1 MDVTFL
7 DIQTIKGKMAKTD
20 KTTSIPTLSLRG
32 DIPAE
37 VMAKLQ
43 AACQASGP
51 SSTQGC
57 PDPETVIGY
66 ALEELIPQRR
76 GQVYAHL
83 SECKDCLDLVLD
95 LRSAWAEAQ
104 ESKPE
109 VWESAPIQVQPP
121 SWLAG
126 LVDGMRAWFPRLV
139 PSPKLIPLAVAL
151 VVVAVVGLG
160 VFRHLTAPTSGQ
172 PSITMTK
179 VTSGTAYNYKVC
191 ALDEANKVSPGAPHK
206 RITNLAFLPLLLK
219 N

>member
-1 MDVTFL
+1 MMTK
-7 DIQTIKGKMAKTD
+7 ID
-20 KTTSIPTLSLRG
+20 KTRSNPTSSLRG

-43 AACQASGP
+43 AAYQASGS

-57 PDPETVIGY
+57 PDPETVTAY
-66 ALEELIPQRR
+66 ALEELIPEKR

-104 ESKPE
+104 GGKQKVRES
-109 VWESAPIQVQPP
+109 VPIRVQLQ

-126 LVDGMRAWFPRLV
+126 LVDGMSGLFPRPFPLRR
-139 PSPKLIPLAVAL
+139 LIPVAVAS
-151 VVVAVVGLG
+151 VVLALVGLG
-160 VFRHLTAPTSGQ
+160 VFQHLTAPTSGQ
-172 PSITMTK
+172 PPFTMTNLK
-179 VTSGTAYNYKVC
+179 SDTVYNHRVC
-191 ALDEANKVSPGAPHK
+191 AIDQAGNVSAGAFSK
-206 RITNLAFLPLLLK
+206 RSPNLAFLPLLLE

>member
-1 MDVTFL
+1 MMT
-7 DIQTIKGKMAKTD
+7 KTD
-20 KTTSIPTLSLRG
+20 KTTSNPTSSLRG

-43 AACQASGP
+43 AAYQASGS

-57 PDPETVIGY
+57 PDPETVIAY
-66 ALEELIPQRR
+66 ALEELIPEKR

-104 ESKPE
+104 GGKQKVRES
-109 VWESAPIQVQPP
+109 VPIRVQLQ

-126 LVDGMRAWFPRLV
+126 LVDGMSGLFPRLF
-139 PSPKLIPLAVAL
+139 PLRRLIPVAVAL
-151 VVVAVVGLG
+151 VVLAVVGLG
-160 VFRHLTAPTSGQ
+160 VFQHLTAPTSGQ
-172 PSITMTK
+172 PPFTMTNLK
-179 VTSGTAYNYKVC
+179 SGTVYNHQVC
-191 ALDEANKVSPGAPHK
+191 AIDKAGNVSPGAFSK
-206 RITNLAFLPLLLK
+206 RRTNLAFLPLLLE

>member
-1 MDVTFL
+1 MMT
-7 DIQTIKGKMAKTD
+7 KTD
-20 KTTSIPTLSLRG
+20 KTTSNPTSSLRG

-43 AACQASGP
+43 AAYQASGS

-57 PDPETVIGY
+57 PDPETVIAY
-66 ALEELIPQRR
+66 ALEELIPEKR

-104 ESKPE
+104 GGKQKVRES
-109 VWESAPIQVQPP
+109 VPIRVHLQ

-126 LVDGMRAWFPRLV
+126 LVDGMSGLVPRLF
-139 PSPKLIPLAVAL
+139 PLRRLIPVAVAS
-151 VVVAVVGLG
+151 VVLAVVGLG
-160 VFRHLTAPTSGQ
+160 VFQHLTAPTSGQ
-172 PSITMTK
+172 PSFTMTNVK
-179 VTSGTAYNYKVC
+179 SGTVYNHRAC
-191 ALDEANKVSPGAPHK
+191 AIDKASNVSPGAFSK
-206 RITNLAFLPLLLK
+206 RKTNLEFLPLLLE

>member
-1 MDVTFL
+1 
-7 DIQTIKGKMAKTD
+7 MAKID
-20 KTTSIPTLSLRG
+20 KTTSIPTSSLRG

-43 AACQASGP
+43 AAYQASGT

-66 ALEELIPQRR
+66 ALEELIPEKR

-95 LRSAWAEAQ
+95 LRSAWAETQAG
-104 ESKPE
+104 EYK
-109 VWESAPIQVQPP
+109 VRESAPIRVQPQ

-126 LVDGMRAWFPRLV
+126 LVERMSGLLPRIVPLPRL
-139 PSPKLIPLAVAL
+139 IPVAVAL
-151 VVVAVVGLG
+151 LVLAVVGIG
-160 VFRHLTAPTSGQ
+160 VFQHLTAPTSGQ
-172 PSITMTK
+172 PPFTMTK
-179 VTSGTAYNYKVC
+179 VKPGTAYNYKVC
-191 ALDEANKVSPGAPHK
+191 AIDKAGNVSAGASIK
-206 RITNLAFLPLLLK
+206 GRTNLAFLPLLLE

>member
-1 MDVTFL
+1 M
-7 DIQTIKGKMAKTD
+7 MAKLD
-20 KTTSIPTLSLRG
+20 KTTSIPPSSLRG

-43 AACQASGP
+43 AAHQASGS

-66 ALEELIPQRR
+66 ALEELIPEKR

-95 LRSAWAEAQ
+95 LRSAWAETHA
-104 ESKPE
+104 
-109 VWESAPIQVQPP
+109 WEYKVRECAPIRVQPQ

-126 LVDGMRAWFPRLV
+126 LVERMSGLLPHIGPLPRL
-139 PSPKLIPLAVAL
+139 IPVAVAL
-151 VVVAVVGLG
+151 LVLAVGIG
-160 VFRHLTAPTSGQ
+160 VLQHLKATTSGQ
-172 PSITMTK
+172 PPLTMTK
-179 VTSGTAYNYKVC
+179 VKQGAAYNYKVF
-191 ALDEANKVSPGAPHK
+191 AIEEASTVSAGASIK
-206 RITNLAFLPLLLK
+206 GRTSLAFLPLLLE